1 MTKPMDI
8 FTKCQNYSI
17 ARDAQASGLYPY
29 FIPLTE
35 SEGTVAKYK
44 GKSLIMCGS
53 NNYLGLTTH
62 PEVQEAAREAISRFG
77 TSCTGSRFLN
87 GTLEL
92 HERLEN
98 ELADWI
104 QKEKALVFST
114 GMQVNLGTISSL
126 VGRKDYVILDRD
138 DHASIVDGAR
148 LSYGELI
155 RYKHNDIKDL
165 EGKLSR
171 LPADRGKLLV
181 VDGLYSMEGDI
192 ARLPEIVPLCK
203 KYGVRLMVDDAHAVG
218 VLGGG
223 RGTAA
228 HFGLTE
234 DVDLIMGTFSKS
246 FASIG
251 GYLAGDA
258 EIIDYVKHNARSL
271 IFSASIPG
279 PNAAAVLAA
288 LNVMRR
294 EPERIERVNKIAA
307 RMRKEYKSLGFDIGF
322 SETPVIPIIIGD
334 DLLTLQTWKKLFEN
348 GVFVNPIISP
358 ATPPGRQL
366 LRTSYMATHTDQQ
379 LDQVL
384 VVFEKIGK
392 ELGLIH

>member
-1 MTKPMDI
+1 MDI
-8 FTKCQNYSI
+8 FTKCKNYSA

-35 SEGTVAKYK
+35 SEGTIAKYK

-77 TSCTGSRFLN
+77 SSCTGSRFLN

-98 ELADWI
+98 ELADWV
-104 QKEKALVFST
+104 QKDKALVFST

-126 VGRKDYVILDRD
+126 VGRKEYVILDRE

-155 RYKHNDIKDL
+155 RYKHNDMEDL

-171 LPADRGKLLV
+171 LPADKGKLLV
-181 VDGLYSMEGDI
+181 VDGLFSMEGDI
-192 ARLPEIVPLCK
+192 ARLPEIIPLCK
-203 KYGVRLMVDDAHAVG
+203 QYEVRLMVDDAHAVG

-228 HFGLTE
+228 HFGVTD

-258 EIIDYVKHNARSL
+258 DVIDFVKHNARSL

-279 PNAAAVLAA
+279 PNAAAVIAA
-288 LNVMRR
+288 LNIIRR
-294 EPERIERVNKIAA
+294 EPERIERVNKIAD
-307 RMRKEYKSLGFDIGF
+307 RMREEYKTLGFDIGC

-334 DLLTLQTWKKLFEN
+334 DLLTLQTWKLLFEN

-366 LRTSYMATHTDQQ
+366 LRTSYMATHTDEQ

-384 VVFEKIGK
+384 VILEKVGK

>member
-1 MTKPMDI
+1 MDI
-8 FTKCQNYSI
+8 FTKCKNYS
-17 ARDAQASGLYPY
+17 AVRDAQASGLYPY

-35 SEGTVAKYK
+35 SEGTVAEYK

-98 ELADWI
+98 ELADWV

-126 VGRKDYVILDRD
+126 VGRKEYIILDRE

-155 RYKHNDIKDL
+155 RYKHNDMEDL

-171 LPADRGKLLV
+171 LPADKGKLLV

-203 KYGVRLMVDDAHAVG
+203 QFGVRLMVDDAHAVG

-228 HFGLTE
+228 HFGLTDE
-234 DVDLIMGTFSKS
+234 VDLIMGTFSKS

-258 EIIDYVKHNARSL
+258 DVIDFVKHNARSL

-279 PNAAAVLAA
+279 PSAAAAIAA
-288 LNVMRR
+288 LNIMQR
-294 EPERIERVNKIAA
+294 EPERIERVNKIAD
-307 RMRKEYKSLGFDIGF
+307 RMRKEYKNLGFDIGF

-334 DLLTLQTWKKLFEN
+334 DTLTLQAWKKLFEN
-348 GVFVNPIISP
+348 GLFVNPIISP

-384 VVFEKIGK
+384 VIFEKVGK
-392 ELGLIH
+392 ELGLI

>member
-1 MTKPMDI
+1 MDI
-8 FTKCQNYSI
+8 FTKCKNYSVV
-17 ARDAQASGLYPY
+17 RDAQASGLYPY

-35 SEGTVAKYK
+35 SEGTVAQYK

-77 TSCTGSRFLN
+77 SSCTGSRFLN

-98 ELADWI
+98 ELADWV

-126 VGRKDYVILDRD
+126 VGRKEYIILDRE

-148 LSYGELI
+148 LSYGKLI
-155 RYKHNDIKDL
+155 RYKHNDMDDL

-171 LPADRGKLLV
+171 LPADKGKLLV

-203 KYGVRLMVDDAHAVG
+203 QFGVRLMVDDAHAVG

-223 RGTAA
+223 RGTPA
-228 HFGLTE
+228 HFGLTDE
-234 DVDLIMGTFSKS
+234 VDLIMGTFSKS

-258 EIIDYVKHNARSL
+258 EVIDFVKHNARSL

-279 PNAAAVLAA
+279 PNAAAAIAA
-288 LNVMRR
+288 LNIMRR
-294 EPERIERVNKIAA
+294 EPERIERVNKIAD
-307 RMRKEYKSLGFDIGF
+307 RMRKEYKNLGFDIGF

-334 DLLTLQTWKKLFEN
+334 DTLTLQAWKKLFEN
-348 GVFVNPIISP
+348 GLFVNPIISP

-384 VVFEKIGK
+384 VIFEKVGK
-392 ELGLIH
+392 ELGLI